1 VAILAVGLVAVVLV
15 ASLHPLTPARTF
27 DAYELKARGTAKSA
41 LSSVETA
48 RLGAKVGSSGDAF
61 GPYTSV
67 LLSEAEEGIGHAHG
81 TFLGIQP
88 PDRNADALRRQLDDL
103 LSRAEDELAA
113 LRISARRGELSRLG
127 RHEHSLARIASRL
140 NRFID
145 SH

>member
-1 VAILAVGLVAVVLV
+1 MAVGLIAVVLI

-48 RLGAKVGSSGDAF
+48 RLGAKVGSTGQAF

-67 LLSEAEEGIGHAHG
+67 LISESEEGIGHAHG

-88 PDRNADALRRQLDDL
+88 PDRHADALRQHLDDI
-103 LSRAEDELAA
+103 LSRAEDEVAA
-113 LRISARRGELSRLG
+113 LRISARRGELSQLG
-127 RHEHSLARIASRL
+127 RHERSLARLARRL
-140 NRFID
+140 NQFID